1 MASHI
6 LALGVIQ
13 VVRGL
18 LGLAVGVFFIYRSF
32 SIPFEWLARIEKGDQ
47 AAFLAIGILLV
58 LFALVRAGQG
68 LFTVFLMPRLS
79 RGGADGGVG
88 GGGGAGVGRT
98 VRKLGIIMGVVDL
111 IDLTLFPI
119 TTACGTYALLI
130 YRHPESR
137 DYFEGVFSK
146 DSASGSVVLPAA
158 IRSPTP

>member
-13 VVRGL
+13 IVRGL
-18 LGLAVGVFFIYRSF
+18 LGVAVGVFFIYRSF
-32 SIPFEWLARIEKGDQ
+32 SIPFDWLARLEKGDQ
-47 AAFLAIGILLV
+47 AAFLAVGILLV

-68 LFTVFLMPRLS
+68 LFTVILMPRLS
-79 RGGADGGVG
+79 RGDSDGGVG
-88 GGGGAGVGRT
+88 GNVGRA
-98 VRKLGIIMGVVDL
+98 VRRLGIIMGVVDL

-130 YRHPESR
+130 YRHPESK

-146 DSASGSVVLPAA
+146 DSAAGSVVPPAA
-158 IRSPTP
+158 IGSPTP